1 MLLAIIYLS
10 VDVDQLAVPENAV
23 SVTADGPRDTLCQF
37 MSCELWHDC
46 GNKCTADKSDGVREL
61 RLTDVSK

>member
-23 SVTADGPRDTLCQF
+23 SVTADGLRDTLCQ
-37 MSCELWHDC
+37 
-46 GNKCTADKSDGVREL
+46 
-61 RLTDVSK
+61 